1 MSSRRL
7 LPTLSVLL
15 LSLGGCAARQAH
27 VQEPTPCTDSLYVQ
41 LKRQHPD
48 SLSERAWAR
57 LQGLE
62 QACTVARAQHKSG
75 MSGMSGMMGMGSR
88 RGALSMVVVMAVG
101 VGMVLMMA
109 ALR

>member
-7 LPTLSVLL
+7 LPTLSVLVFA
-15 LSLGGCAARQAH
+15 LGGCAARQAH

-62 QACTVARAQHKSG
+62 QDCTVARAQHKSG
-75 MSGMSGMMGMGSR
+75 MSGMMGMGSR
-88 RGALSMVVVMAVG
+88 RGVLSMVVVMAVG